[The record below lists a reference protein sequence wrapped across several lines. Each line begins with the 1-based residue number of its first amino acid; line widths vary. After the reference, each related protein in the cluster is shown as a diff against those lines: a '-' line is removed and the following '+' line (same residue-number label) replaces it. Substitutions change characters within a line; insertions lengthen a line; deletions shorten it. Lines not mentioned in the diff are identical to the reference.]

1 MVDYNRYSVAMAS
14 LNLPCAAV
22 VMFEFFGQEFEGI
35 EETGQIDVTITR
47 SIVTAAPMMLTL
59 TPTEY
64 DDSFGLSIP
73 AFDPRSPN
81 IATRKSKI

>member
-1 MVDYNRYSVAMAS
+1 
-14 LNLPCAAV
+14 
-22 VMFEFFGQEFEGI
+22 MFEFFGQEFQGI
-35 EETGQIDVTITR
+35 EETGEINVTITK
-47 SIVTAAPMMLTL
+47 SVATAAPMMFTL

-64 DDSFGLSIP
+64 DDSFGLPIP